1 MTVRTLVLL
10 RHAKA
15 ANPERVADSD
25 RPLTARG
32 HADAAAAGAWLL
44 SRGLRPA
51 RVLCSPSRRTRETW
65 HSVRVALGD
74 AGDTAEVV
82 MEPALYHS
90 GAATALDLIR
100 ATDPD
105 VDVLVVVGHNPS
117 VSMIS
122 AMLDPGTEVDDDG
135 LRTAGLALHSI
146 DGDWADCGPGSA
158 PLTASHTAR
167 AGG

>member
-15 ANPERVADSD
+15 ANPERMADSD

-32 HADAAAAGAWLL
+32 HADAAAAGAWLR

-74 AGDTAEVV
+74 AASAAEVV
-82 MEPALYHS
+82 MESALYDS

-100 ATDPD
+100 ATDPE
-105 VDVLVVVGHNPS
+105 VDVLIVVGHNPT

-122 AMLDPGTEVDDDG
+122 TMLDPGTEVEDG
-135 LRTAGLALHSI
+135 LRTAGLALHSV
-146 DGDWADCGPGSA
+146 DGDWLQCGPNRA

-167 AGG
+167 AEH

>member
-15 ANPERVADSD
+15 ANPERVADAD

-44 SRGLRPA
+44 SRGLRPT

-65 HSVRVALGD
+65 NSVRVAMGSS
-74 AGDTAEVV
+74 AEVV
-82 MEPALYHS
+82 MEQALS
-90 GAATALDLIR
+90 VAGAEAALDLIR
-100 ATDPD
+100 ATGPE
-105 VDVLVVVGHNPS
+105 VGVLMVVGHNPT

-122 AMLDPGTEVDDDG
+122 TMLDPGTEVEDG
-135 LRTAGLALHSI
+135 LRTAGLALHSV
-146 DGDWADCGPGSA
+146 DGDWDDFGPGGA

-167 AGG
+167 AEN

>member
-15 ANPERVADSD
+15 ANPEQVADVD

-65 HSVRVALGD
+65 QSVRVALGD
-74 AGDTAEVV
+74 AAGAADVA

-100 ATDPD
+100 TTGPD
-105 VDVLVVVGHNPS
+105 VDVLVVIGHNPA

-122 AMLDPGTEVDDDG
+122 TMLDPGTEVEDG
-135 LRTAGLALHSI
+135 LRTAGLALHSV

-167 AGG
+167 AED

>member
-44 SRGLRPA
+44 SRGLRPT

-74 AGDTAEVV
+74 AASATDVV
-82 MEPALYHS
+82 MEPALYDS
-90 GAATALDLIR
+90 GATTALNLIR
-100 ATDPD
+100 ATDPA
-105 VDVLVVVGHNPS
+105 VDVLVVVGHNPT
-117 VSMIS
+117 VSTIS
-122 AMLDPGTEVDDDG
+122 ALLDPGTAVEDG

-146 DGDWADCGPGSA
+146 DGDWVDCRPDRA

>member
-10 RHAKA
+10 RHAKSA
-15 ANPERVADSD
+15 HPEGVADLD
-25 RPLTARG
+25 RPLTERG

-44 SRGLRPA
+44 ARGLRPA

-65 HSVRVALGD
+65 HSVRVALGA
-74 AGDTAEVV
+74 AGDAAEVA

-100 ATDPD
+100 ATDAD
-105 VDVLVVVGHNPS
+105 VDVLVVVGHNPT

-122 AMLDPGTEVDDDG
+122 AMLDPGTDVDDDG
-135 LRTAGLALHSI
+135 LRTAGLALHSV
-146 DGDWADCGPGSA
+146 DGDWHDFVPGGA
-158 PLTASHTAR
+158 PLTAFHTAR
-167 AGG
+167 AEN

>member
-15 ANPERVADSD
+15 ANPQRVADSD

-74 AGDTAEVV
+74 AASATEVV
-82 MEPALYHS
+82 MEPALYDS
-90 GAATALDLIR
+90 GAASALDLIR

-105 VDVLVVVGHNPS
+105 VDVLVVVGHNPT

-122 AMLDPGTEVDDDG
+122 TMLDPGSDVDDG
-135 LRTAGLALHSI
+135 LRTAGLALHRI
-146 DGDWADCGPGSA
+146 DGDWVDCGPNHA

>member
-1 MTVRTLVLL
+1 MTERTLVLL

-15 ANPERVADSD
+15 ANPERVVDAD

-44 SRGLRPA
+44 ARGLQPG

-74 AGDTAEVV
+74 AGSTAEVV
-82 MEPALYHS
+82 MEGALYDA

-105 VDVLVVVGHNPS
+105 VEVLMVVGHNPT

-122 AMLDPGTEVDDDG
+122 TLLDPGTEVEEG
-135 LRTAGLALHSI
+135 LRTGGLAVHSL
-146 DGDWADCGPGSA
+146 DGEWVDCGPGGA

-167 AGG
+167 AED

>member
-15 ANPERVADSD
+15 ANPEGLADQD

-32 HADAAAAGAWLL
+32 HADAASAGAWL
-44 SRGLRPA
+44 SARTLRPS

-74 AGDTAEVV
+74 AADATEVV
-82 MEPALYHS
+82 MDDALYFS
-90 GAATALDLIR
+90 GTTAALDLIR

-105 VDVLVVVGHNPS
+105 VDVLVVVGHNPT

-122 AMLDPGTEVDDDG
+122 AALDPGTDVDDD
-135 LRTAGLALHSI
+135 
-146 DGDWADCGPGSA
+146 
-158 PLTASHTAR
+158 
-167 AGG
+167 

>member
-32 HADAAAAGAWLL
+32 HADSAAVGAWLL
-44 SRGLRPA
+44 ARGLHPA

-74 AGDTAEVV
+74 AANGAEVV
-82 MEPALYHS
+82 MEPALYDS
-90 GAATALDLIR
+90 GATASLQLIR
-100 ATDPD
+100 ATAPD
-105 VDVLVVVGHNPS
+105 VDVLVVIGHNPTVS
-117 VSMIS
+117 VIS
-122 AMLDPGTEVDDDG
+122 TMLDPGTEVEDG
-135 LRTAGLALHSI
+135 LRTAGLALHI
-146 DGDWADCGPGSA
+146 VDGDWTDCVPGSA

-167 AGG
+167 ASD